1 MCSSARSRGDSEPL
15 GARVLAMDVDSG
27 DDEPGSAAGS
37 DDDVAMASA
46 GGGGGG
52 GDESD
57 AEPRAASE
65 DDSGVED
72 SGRRSGAGRLRRAFP
87 AAGQST
93 KHTHA
98 SAARRAAP
106 RAAARA
112 PRLRGRR
119 DPPTGDPRSRS
130 SLSRRA
136 LAASSRGDPRRPA
149 ADGCPLA
156 ATAARDGRCECHVDR
171 PRGGRGGAATAPWI
185 FRGAAAWRE
194 RGTPTVF
201 DPGVKNR
208 ASLKKNSG
216 DRPQAR
222 APRPTTRTS
231 RRRRTAR
238 RSARRSAARRRRRR
252 PRGRRRAAPSPRSR
266 RSRAFRRANIPL
278 MHRGTAAAVGDVD
291 GFRGDESRA
300 YRRRAGTREKPVSD
314 YFRGVALRAPASSSR
329 RRSED
334 ERALAGS
341 ASRT

>member
-1 MCSSARSRGDSEPL
+1 MGGRAPLRVLAAPRMHCRFLLRGLCAAQQGGVFRRSPSAAVLKTVHWALGVRQSVCSSARSRGDSEPL

-136 LAASSRGDPRRPA
+136 LAASSRGELSRRPA
-149 ADGCPLA
+149 ATRRGWMPS
-156 ATAARDGRCECHVDR
+156 RGDGR
-171 PRGGRGGAATAPWI
+171 
-185 FRGAAAWRE
+185 
-194 RGTPTVF
+194 
-201 DPGVKNR
+201 
-208 ASLKKNSG
+208 
-216 DRPQAR
+216 AR
-222 APRPTTRTS
+222 WP
-231 RRRRTAR
+231 
-238 RSARRSAARRRRRR
+238 
-252 PRGRRRAAPSPRSR
+252 
-266 RSRAFRRANIPL
+266 
-278 MHRGTAAAVGDVD
+278 M
-291 GFRGDESRA
+291 
-300 YRRRAGTREKPVSD
+300 
-314 YFRGVALRAPASSSR
+314 
-329 RRSED
+329 
-334 ERALAGS
+334 
-341 ASRT
+341 